1 MLTVITG
8 LLIAAAA
15 PPSAAPSAALCDVG
29 RAALRD
35 LPMVNHNPKF
45 DSYYAGVGRSRED
58 ILKVCP
64 TLRSKVP
71 AGYPLADADALRR
84 AHVGAPIPGVS
95 TKSAFIYAIS
105 VAEISA
111 DGKTATVHFD
121 CMCTGLCGSRSEGRY
136 VRTRRG
142 WRLSGEIRTLYV
154 S

>member
-8 LLIAAAA
+8 LLLAAAA

-35 LPMVNHNPKF
+35 LPMVNQNPKS
-45 DSYYAGVGRSRED
+45 DSYYAGLGRSRED
-58 ILKVCP
+58 ILEVCP
-64 TLRSKVP
+64 TLRNEVP

-84 AHVGAPIPGVS
+84 AHVGAPIPGES
-95 TKSAFIYAIS
+95 TKSAFIYTIS
-105 VAEISA
+105 VTKISA

-136 VRTRRG
+136 GRTPKG
-142 WRLSGEIRTLYV
+142 WRLLGEIRTLSV